1 MTNDNSL
8 TRAINVIYCVKLKF
22 RFENRLIR
30 ILRVLFPPILPQNND
45 VALYKTFYP
54 SFCEYSQGF
63 CFNQHRPFVNFNQ
76 CASAARCDVSLSPR
90 LLLCCFRVTAHCR
103 KFFNSHLSAENE
115 TACQTKNIVP
125 TVWQRANNSPDFLI
139 SRFLS
144 LPLLKTGGRNRIE
157 TRLFVFIDTA
167 RRKRPTTIPTSESLF
182 FATIFANKICLHTCT
197 LSFDDRSISFDL
209 FDIFEI
215 SEFVQSLSFPI
226 HLFTSRFRNAHIGSF
241 PYRGNN
247 QFSSK
252 SL

>member
-1 MTNDNSL
+1 MN
-8 TRAINVIYCVKLKF
+8 
-22 RFENRLIR
+22 IR
-30 ILRVLFPPILPQNND
+30 RDFVSISIALSWISISVQAQHDATYRYLRG
-45 VALYKTFYP
+45 
-54 SFCEYSQGF
+54 S
-63 CFNQHRPFVNFNQ
+63 
-76 CASAARCDVSLSPR
+76 

-252 SL
+252 SLWFESV